1 MTTLNYSPVVAFK
14 LEGQDDLLTGYAAPA
29 GESPCLLKLV
39 GGDTPIFFARASGYS
54 ATAAADGFRSGWC
67 GFEIRGAAQ
76 AFVVSDTVRLVCGVS
91 GEVLAEIAD
100 PPRATPAPQA
110 EAWSVME
117 LLSEVRRPD
126 ASPSIEE
133 VTAFALNHY
142 RRHGARQ
149 FIEATYE
156 TLLGRWP
163 DAAAPQMND
172 RLPDDERRVAAY
184 LEVVVKSE
192 EYQRRWNA
200 QYPGALH
207 SFFRYDRTGML

>member
-14 LEGQDDLLTGYAAPA
+14 LEGQDDILTGYAAPA

-91 GEVLAEIAD
+91 GEVLAEIPE
-100 PPRATPAPQA
+100 PPRAIPAPQLDIL
-110 EAWSVME
+110 SVTD
-117 LLSEVRRPD
+117 LLDEMRRPD
-126 ASPSIEE
+126 SSPSLEGLMP
-133 VTAFALNHY
+133 FALNHLH
-142 RRHGARQ
+142 RHGSRQ
-149 FIEATYE
+149 FVEATYE

-163 DAAAPQMND
+163 DVNAAQPNE
-172 RLPDDERRVAAY
+172 RLADDEKRVATY
-184 LEVVVKSE
+184 LRLLMKSE
-192 EYQRRWNA
+192 EYTRKWGVQI
-200 QYPGALH
+200 PGPFH
-207 SFFRYDRTGML
+207 PSFRYDRSGLV